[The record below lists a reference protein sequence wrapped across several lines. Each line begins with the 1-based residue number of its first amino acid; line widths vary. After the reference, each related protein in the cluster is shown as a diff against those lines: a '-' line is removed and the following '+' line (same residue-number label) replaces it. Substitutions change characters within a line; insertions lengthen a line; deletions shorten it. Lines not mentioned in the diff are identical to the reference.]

1 MATGFPCYL
10 IRVFFKTCP
19 NIFHLLKETQVT
31 PVLLQNVTDIRDFIL
46 SCFGRL
52 VKQYQ
57 GK

>member
-1 MATGFPCYL
+1 MATGSPYYL
-10 IRVFFKTCP
+10 IGVFFKTCP
-19 NIFHLLKETQVT
+19 NVFHLLKETEVT
-31 PVLLQNVTDIRDFIL
+31 SVLLQNTKDIRDFIL